1 MSVYEYMIEEVPQ
14 DAHVELWEEDEQDI
28 MESARIPM
36 DADTIWREV
45 RSIYTDHT
53 TSPVMIQIYV

>member
-1 MSVYEYMIEEVPQ
+1 MSVYEYLITEKPQ

-28 MESARIPM
+28 METTRIPM

-45 RSIYTDHT
+45 KDVYIDHRF
-53 TSPVMIQIYV
+53 SPVMIQIYV